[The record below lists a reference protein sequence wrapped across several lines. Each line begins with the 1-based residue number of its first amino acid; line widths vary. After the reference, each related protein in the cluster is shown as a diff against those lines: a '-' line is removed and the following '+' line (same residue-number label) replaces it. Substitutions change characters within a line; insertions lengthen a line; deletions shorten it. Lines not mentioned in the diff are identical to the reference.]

1 MRLHFIRDIKKS
13 GTPCRPF
20 DGTKCYVDTGSVSR
34 TNINSA
40 TEVGF
45 ADKPSRANLSAS
57 VGDVLFAKMQGT
69 TKVLLINDELSSNI
83 YSTGFYAFKDPRI
96 EPNFL
101 RYFFL
106 SPGFN
111 MEKDRLSKGATMKA
125 INDDG
130 MAQISISV
138 PSLSRQ
144 KEITAELDAIEKS
157 IKLSNAQI
165 SLLDYQ
171 VKSLFIKRRAV
182 A

>member
-20 DGTKCYVDTGSVSR
+20 DGTKCYVDTGSVNR
-34 TNINSA
+34 TTISSA
-40 TEVGF
+40 TEVCF
-45 ADKPSRANLSAS
+45 SDKPSRANLSAS

-83 YSTGFYAFKDPRI
+83 YSTGFYAFRDSRI
-96 EPNFL
+96 EPGFL

-106 SPGFN
+106 SPRFN
-111 MEKDRLSKGATMKA
+111 IEKDRLSKGATMKA

-130 MAQISISV
+130 MAQISISA
-138 PSLSRQ
+138 PSLSKQ
-144 KEITAELDAIEKS
+144 KEITAELDAIEKT

-171 VKSLFIKRRAV
+171 VKSLFNKRRA
-182 A
+182 AA